1 MYIFSLIIDFYGIL
15 LLIETRTSI
24 IHYHSVPICRYITKS
39 LEEEN
44 SAYSF
49 VGVFLVKEYS
59 VLWISQ
65 IKEILQKCN
74 IYLKNFFTRKDV
86 VMTSTELQNATVIL
100 LHTMVSF
107 TSINTWRIFHAS
119 NLKAETLQVLK
130 PGLNQLCSNF
140 IGFLVHH
147 EFYSTLRVRI
157 KF

>member
-1 MYIFSLIIDFYGIL
+1 MIIVFYGVL
-15 LLIETRTSI
+15 LFVVAHTFI
-24 IHYHSVPICRYITKS
+24 IHYHYVPICRHITKS

-44 SAYSF
+44 PAYCF

-74 IYLKNFFTRKDV
+74 IYLKNFFTKKDV
-86 VMTSTELQNATVIL
+86 VMTSTELQNVTVIL

-107 TSINTWRIFHAS
+107 TSINTWRIFHSS

-157 KF
+157 KV